1 MCNKK
6 ETAMQEWKPI
16 ELNELYDEIL
26 KTESDLN
33 GDLLNF
39 WQLIKIDPEK
49 WSEPQFGNEGGG
61 FWVVAICGRKVIWY
75 NDIEEGFNI
84 SYYKEYGKMIGY
96 YCNQDELRWSVTRL
110 FNLIK
115 TGGEIIGQAGP
126 PQPFSNE

>member
-1 MCNKK
+1 
-6 ETAMQEWKPI
+6 MQEWKPI
-16 ELNELYDEIL
+16 ELSELYDEIL

-33 GDLLNF
+33 GDLWNF

-84 SYYKEYGKMIGY
+84 SDYNKYGQIDGY
-96 YCNQDELRWSVTRL
+96 YCNQDEISWAVRQL
-110 FNLIK
+110 FDLIK
-115 TGGEIIGQAGP
+115 FGGDVVGQAEP
-126 PQPFSNE
+126 PQPLSKE